1 MNSVPRLLLGLLA
14 LLPALAVHAST
25 RVVRVEDWSAVP
37 AGTRGIPPGW
47 KGGQSWGSPAFDF
60 VVEPEGTANVLHLR
74 SKGDSSTINKEI
86 RVNVKETPILEWRWK
101 AVTLPKGGDARKKPT
116 DDQALQLYVTFE
128 RFPSMVRSRI
138 IGYIWDASAPE
149 GSVVRS
155 EKSGLVTYVVVRSG
169 PKELGKWLGESR
181 NVSEDYK
188 RIYGEEPGEPAK
200 AVSIAID
207 SDDTG
212 SSAEGYVGEIVFRRK

>member
-1 MNSVPRLLLGLLA
+1 M
-14 LLPALAVHAST
+14 
-25 RVVRVEDWSAVP
+25 
-37 AGTRGIPPGW
+37 
-47 KGGQSWGSPAFDF
+47 F
-60 VVEPEGTANVLHLR
+60 
-74 SKGDSSTINKEI
+74 
-86 RVNVKETPILEWRWK
+86 
-101 AVTLPKGGDARKKPT
+101 
-116 DDQALQLYVTFE
+116 
-128 RFPSMVRSRI
+128 
-138 IGYIWDASAPE
+138 
-149 GSVVRS
+149 VRS